1 MDNIRVLIVED
12 HEMTRLGLALVCEN
26 TEGIELIGQAENGAK
41 GVKDAL
47 ELHPD
52 VVLMDIGLPQ
62 IDGIKALSLI
72 KEQAPDI
79 KVLMFT
85 SSSSEDD
92 IFNSLS
98 AGADGYI
105 MKGADKNL
113 LIAALQAVSEGAAW
127 LDPAIARLVLSS
139 VKKQPSYNAAN
150 ETDYTRAK
158 KIKNNYGLTER
169 ELEVLSLIVE
179 GLNNQQIAQK
189 LCVEIS
195 TAKAH
200 VHSILQKLDVKN
212 RTQASRQAVKEGFV

>member
-1 MDNIRVLIVED
+1 
-12 HEMTRLGLALVCEN
+12 
-26 TEGIELIGQAENGAK
+26 
-41 GVKDAL
+41 
-47 ELHPD
+47 
-52 VVLMDIGLPQ
+52 
-62 IDGIKALSLI
+62 
-72 KEQAPDI
+72 
-79 KVLMFT
+79 
-85 SSSSEDD
+85 
-92 IFNSLS
+92 
-98 AGADGYI
+98 